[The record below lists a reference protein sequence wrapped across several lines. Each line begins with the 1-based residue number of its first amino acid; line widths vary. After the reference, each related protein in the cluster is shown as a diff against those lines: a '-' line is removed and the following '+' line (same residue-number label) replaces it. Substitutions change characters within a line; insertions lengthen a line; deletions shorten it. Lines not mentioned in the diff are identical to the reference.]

1 MYNANI
7 YRYGKLSNLI
17 KAIKYWKDKINN
29 NPLNVNYK
37 HVKHLEQLNII
48 LNHRTKGEPK

>member
-7 YRYGKLSNLI
+7 YRYGKLENLI
-17 KAIKYWKDKINN
+17 KAINYWKNKINN
-29 NPLNVNYK
+29 NPLNVDYK

-48 LNHRTKGEPK
+48 YNERVK